1 VSMKHT
7 TLALALVAALPAA
20 TLHAQQQAV
29 PADAVPAVASRDAAA
44 TLEIRGFRVTEVGDH
59 AERGI
64 TPQAMQALA
73 DAQFAAL
80 ADGAP
85 SARVD
90 FAQLQAVANALTEAY
105 RKAGYLVSTAFLPQQ
120 QLGPERIV
128 EIRVMEGRIGRVLVQ
143 GNRRYRS
150 QTLSGVAERMRGQPL
165 RRADIDSALLY
176 ARDLPGV
183 SVSSVLQPG
192 EHEGETDLV
201 LVARESGR
209 PYEVSISADNHGTEL
224 TGRGRAQLGLTWNSP
239 LGLGDVFAV
248 SGTYAFDPEASRAG
262 ALSYSVPVAGV
273 PGLSVLAGANNS
285 ELQVNSGSLAALD
298 LKGPASQRYLGADW
312 KFVNQDALQLTGSAR
327 VIRETSRFEIA
338 GILLAKQKY
347 DVAELGI
354 GLRHTDARWHGVNL
368 AQLSVRRSLDDRSA
382 ADDYI
387 NPYRDSRFTVARL
400 GLLRMQYL
408 TRSQRLLF
416 KLNGQYS
423 NNALAAMEQLQL
435 GGNDSV
441 RGYALGE
448 TLGDRGY
455 YAALEY
461 HVDAPGFGGA
471 VSPFQGA
478 PWREVLEFDLFVD
491 QGRVFDSTSTSAP
504 TTLAGAGGGLTFRL
518 RRFHNLELRLAAAV
532 PTSAAQSS
540 DDKDVRVY
548 ARLGMTF

>member
-1 VSMKHT
+1 MSMKHT
-7 TLALALVAALPAA
+7 TLALALVAALPVA
-20 TLHAQQQAV
+20 TLHAQQQDV

-64 TPQAMQALA
+64 TPQTMQALA

-85 SARVD
+85 SAHVD
-90 FAQLQAVANALTEAY
+90 FAQLQAVANAVTEAY
-105 RKAGYLVSTAFLPQQ
+105 RTAGYLVSTAFLPQQ
-120 QLGPERIV
+120 QLGVERIV

-209 PYEVSISADNHGTEL
+209 PYEINISADNHGTEL

-262 ALSYSVPVAGV
+262 ALSYSVPIAGV

-285 ELQVNSGSLAALD
+285 ELEVNTGSLSALD

-312 KFVNQDALQLTGSAR
+312 KFVNRETLQLTGSAR
-327 VIRETSRFEIA
+327 LIREASRFEIA
-338 GILLAKQKY
+338 DILLAKQKY

-368 AQLSVRRSLDDRSA
+368 AQLSVRHSLDDRSA

-461 HVDAPGFGGA
+461 HVDAPGFGDA
-471 VSPFQGA
+471 VSPFQGV

-491 QGRVFDSTSTSAP
+491 QGRVFDSTGTSAP
-504 TTLAGAGGGLTFRL
+504 STLAGAGGGLTFRL

-532 PTSAAQSS
+532 PTTAAQSS